1 MNSPVLEACDTFLTI
16 ADLFNYWLTG
26 NKSCEYT
33 HVTTQQLYNP
43 NKQDWDFETMEALGI
58 PNKIFPDVLKP
69 GTKIGNYQKI
79 PVILPACHDT
89 ASAVVSVHRTQGILH
104 SSQAEPGV
112 CLGSNWMN

>member
-1 MNSPVLEACDTFLTI
+1 MKSPVLEACDTFLTI

-58 PNKIFPDVLKP
+58 PDKIFPDVLKP

-89 ASAVVSVHRTQGILH
+89 ASAVVSVPSNTRDSAFL
-104 SSQAEPGV
+104 SSGT
-112 CLGSNWMN
+112 